1 MKRWMDMDSPRRAC
15 RGRRRRRGGRCTWS
29 SPSRTAAWI
38 AASCPRRNRRCTP
51 TPSRGPV
58 VTARAA
64 GAAWERRKSRA
75 STWLRQPGA
84 GSGGAEEPL
93 PRPSL
98 AIYGKEGRGTAW
110 LLSRGFGRYRGP
122 RGVAWSGCLGR
133 WEWNGPAMNDL
144 SKEFG
149 RGANGRRGQW
159 GMWRVPRGPR
169 SRRKRRAGAAARR
182 KPAAEGVTLSGLRRF
197 YERSRRLGVGEG
209 RGARGTCC
217 PPQTDEAA
225 ARLRILSRCSA
236 LSFSS
241 SFNLIGP
248 PEFKFST
255 EYFL

>member
-1 MKRWMDMDSPRRAC
+1 MKPNTGHAIKPHSKIANPFPPKSTTQANASPVPGVKIAWSSDQSQSQHMKRWMDMDSPRRAC

-58 VTARAA
+58 VTVRAA
-64 GAAWERRKSRA
+64 GAAGERRKSRA

-133 WEWNGPAMNDL
+133 WEWDGPAMNDL
-144 SKEFG
+144 SK
-149 RGANGRRGQW
+149 
-159 GMWRVPRGPR
+159 
-169 SRRKRRAGAAARR
+169 
-182 KPAAEGVTLSGLRRF
+182 
-197 YERSRRLGVGEG
+197 
-209 RGARGTCC
+209 
-217 PPQTDEAA
+217 
-225 ARLRILSRCSA
+225 
-236 LSFSS
+236 
-241 SFNLIGP
+241 
-248 PEFKFST
+248 
-255 EYFL
+255 